1 MSDGVS
7 SSVTYTLSQYAD
19 ILCNDNGY
27 SRDASGNPIQDSEST
42 SGIASGYTSGEGGG
56 GAGAG
61 AKPRPVSSG
70 FYASDDESTVYEET
84 EGTLLSEDVEPS
96 TLLPQK
102 GQEPPILYDD
112 TNENVQSV
120 TIEDDYG
127 RRVTFDSYRDRIVIN
142 DINMSYANFMEI
154 IESLR
159 EPADEDSV
167 SSVSANFDELKTVAA
182 FAGTAGVLFAA
193 VLSIWIYYILKAF
206 TVMG

>member
-7 SSVTYTLSQYAD
+7 SSVTYTVSQYAD

-27 SRDASGNPIQDSEST
+27 STDASGNPIQDSEST
-42 SGIASGYTSGEGGG
+42 SGIASGYTSGDG
-56 GAGAG
+56 GAMPRPR
-61 AKPRPVSSG
+61 PRPVSSG
-70 FYASDDESTVYEET
+70 LFPSDDESTVYEET
-84 EGTLLSEDVEPS
+84 EGSLLSEDVEPS

-102 GQEPPILYDD
+102 GQEPPILYNDA
-112 TNENVQSV
+112 NENVQSV
-120 TIEDDYG
+120 TIEDDHG

-159 EPADEDSV
+159 EPADEDSAP
-167 SSVSANFDELKTVAA
+167 SVSANFDELKTVAA